1 MTSEVLYGRE
11 IFTPYFNMNR
21 FEDNIYNR
29 PKQRAI
35 RIKKRKRIRLIDRLL
50 VSLTAIL
57 FIILLVYIA
66 AITYYGVKVYNKNNE
81 VVKYERI
88 LEAKR
93 KENAGKIDVIK
104 GEIKLDDLKM
114 KAYMEYNMITPT
126 EKNIIYFDKNDSG
139 FVRQYENIR

>member
-11 IFTPYFNMNR
+11 VFTPYFNMDR

-35 RIKKRKRIRLIDRLL
+35 RIKKRKRIRILDKAL
-50 VSLTAIL
+50 VSLVAVA
-57 FIILLVYIA
+57 FVVLLVYIA
-66 AITYYGVKVYNKNNE
+66 AITYYGVKVYAKNNE
-81 VVKYERI
+81 ITKIEKI
-88 LEAKR
+88 LETKR
-93 KENAGKIDVIK
+93 KENASKIDVIK
-104 GEIKLDDLKM
+104 SEIKLDDLKM

-126 EKNIIYFDKNDSG
+126 EKNIIYFDKTDSG